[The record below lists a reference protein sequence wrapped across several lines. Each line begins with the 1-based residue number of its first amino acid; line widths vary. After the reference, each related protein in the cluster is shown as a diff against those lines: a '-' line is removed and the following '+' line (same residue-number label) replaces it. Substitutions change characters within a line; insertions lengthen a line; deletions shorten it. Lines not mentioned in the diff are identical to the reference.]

1 VISVVNAFPGGGGVT
16 GDGLLGTDELTCDFG
31 GLRAVDRVSLTVARG
46 SLHSLIGPNA
56 AGKTTFF
63 NLVSGEIPP
72 TAGRVFF
79 EGRDITGFPS
89 HRIPHVGIGRCFQRT
104 NIFPKLSVYENVWSA
119 AFSRRIPG
127 LLGFL
132 RRRTEFREVDEAVRA
147 ILAEVG
153 LDAMGNQKGQEL
165 SHGQQRLL
173 EMAITLASSPTLLLL
188 DEPTQGLSPEATQR
202 MTHLIQRLAGRYTI
216 LLIEHKM
223 PIVMSISQRISV
235 MHFGQIIAEGDPDE
249 IRRNADVRRAYLGAR
264 R

>member
-1 VISVVNAFPGGGGVT
+1 MS
-16 GDGLLGTDELTCDFG
+16 GDGLLRTDDLTCDFG
-31 GLRAVDRVSLTVARG
+31 GLRAVDRVSLSVARG

-63 NLVSGEIPP
+63 NLVSGEISP

-79 EGRDITGFPS
+79 EGREITGLPS

-104 NIFPKLSVYENVWSA
+104 NIFPKLSVFENVWVA
-119 AFSRRIPG
+119 TFARRIPG
-127 LLGFL
+127 VLAFL
-132 RRRTEFREVDEAVRA
+132 KRRADFREVEEPVRA

-153 LDAMGNQKGQEL
+153 LDAMADKKGQEL

-173 EMAITLASSPTLLLL
+173 EMAVTLASSPTLLLL

-202 MTHLIQRLAGRYTI
+202 MTQLIQRLAGRYTI

-223 PIVMSISQRISV
+223 HIVMSVSQRISV
-235 MHFGQIIAEGDPDE
+235 MHFGQIIAEGGPDE
-249 IRRNADVRRAYLGAR
+249 IRRDEEVRRAYLGAR

>member
-1 VISVVNAFPGGGGVT
+1 MSGA
-16 GDGLLGTDELTCDFG
+16 GLLRTEGLTCDFG
-31 GLRAVDRVSLTVARG
+31 GLRAVDTVSLSVARG

-63 NLVSGEIPP
+63 NLISGEVPP

-79 EGRDITGFPS
+79 EEQEITGLPS

-104 NIFPKLSVYENVWSA
+104 NIFPRLTVFENVWVA
-119 AFSRRIPG
+119 ALSRRTPG
-127 LLGFL
+127 PLGFL
-132 RRRTEFREVDEAVRA
+132 KRRSGFRQIDDMVRT

-153 LDAMGNQKGQEL
+153 LEAMAGNNGQAL

-173 EMAITLASSPTLLLL
+173 EVAITLAASPTLLLL

-202 MTHLIQRLAGRYTI
+202 MTRLIQGLAGRYTV

-223 PIVMSISQRISV
+223 HIVMSISQRISV
-235 MHFGQIIAEGDPDE
+235 MHFGQIIAEGGPEE
-249 IRRNADVRRAYLGAR
+249 IRRNEEVRRAYLGAR

>member
-1 VISVVNAFPGGGGVT
+1 VS
-16 GDGLLGTDELTCDFG
+16 GDGLLRTDDLTCDFG
-31 GLRAVDRVSLTVARG
+31 GLRAVDRVSLSVARG

-63 NLVSGEIPP
+63 NLVSGEITP

-79 EGRDITGFPS
+79 EGHEITGLPS
-89 HRIPHVGIGRCFQRT
+89 HRIPHVGIGRCFQRS
-104 NIFPKLSVYENVWSA
+104 NIFPKLSVFENVWVA
-119 AFSRRIPG
+119 TFARRTPRA
-127 LLGFL
+127 LGFL
-132 RRRTEFREVDEAVRA
+132 KRRADFREVEDTVRA

-153 LDAMGNQKGQEL
+153 LDAMPDKKGQEL

-173 EMAITLASSPTLLLL
+173 EMAVTLASSPSLLLL

-202 MTHLIQRLAGRYTI
+202 MTQLIQRLAGRFTI

-223 PIVMSISQRISV
+223 HLVMSISQRISV
-235 MHFGQIIAEGDPDE
+235 MHFGQIIAEGGPDE
-249 IRRNADVRRAYLGAR
+249 IRRNEEVRRAYLGAR